1 MTVPALGSCPVCA
14 SAVYLTKAG
23 ALRKHLP
30 GGQQNDGGVVPPK
43 PRCDGSGQQP
53 AAVLR

>member
-1 MTVPALGSCPVCA
+1 MTGPALGRCPVCA

-43 PRCDGSGQQP
+43 PRCEGSGMAP
-53 AAVLR
+53 SERLR